1 MMLRFKLKDNSLS
14 IVLFLLFLFFL
25 IGQFFTGFVLYNNN
39 QLKAGLQI
47 ENLKEYLTSG
57 SFLNAVFINWQ
68 AAFLQLFALIVFSVF
83 LVQKGA
89 SHSRNPNFRGI
100 RKNEEKTFKSLP
112 FPQNV
117 LRLLYENSLSLVLL
131 FFFLVSFILHIY
143 FGLKAYNEELQ
154 LRSQLP
160 VTLKHYL
167 SSNRFWFENLST
179 WQAEFMAIFGFIV
192 ASIYFRQRG
201 SAESK
206 PVDAS
211 DDETGIHE

>member
-1 MMLRFKLKDNSLS
+1 LVDDLFVFGDYRKDEDSSKEEVNNAVNIILFPDYEKLK
-14 IVLFLLFLFFL
+14 
-25 IGQFFTGFVLYNNN
+25 
-39 QLKAGLQI
+39 I
-47 ENLKEYLTSG
+47 EVS
-57 SFLNAVFINWQ
+57 
-68 AAFLQLFALIVFSVF
+68 AFLQLFALIVFSVF